1 MNTENPRI
9 RTENPRNN
17 MTAAMSE
24 VLHQT
29 AQPLTVLLGILELAL
44 LQAETITDY
53 RESVERSLF
62 EVTRLIDCLNQA
74 RKIAVGRA

>member
-1 MNTENPRI
+1 MNTENQAIGTEIPRSS
-9 RTENPRNN
+9 

-53 RESVERSLF
+53 RESVERSLS
-62 EVTRLIDCLNQA
+62 EVARLVDCLNQA
-74 RKIAVGRA
+74 KRIAIGQA

>member
-1 MNTENPRI
+1 MSTENPGI
-9 RTENPRNN
+9 RTENSVNSI
-17 MTAAMSE
+17 TVSISE

-62 EVTRLIDCLNQA
+62 EVSRLIDCLNQA